1 MSIGKSSLLL
11 ALACGIAAAGAARA
25 DMRDVTLATDG
36 TVYQVRADLYGKLF
50 PQGKETTAS
59 NPVVALDVTAPDG
72 PARRLLV
79 PSTAGPD
86 LESLPSVLFADDS
99 QTVFLLWR
107 TEFNFHPLLQLAA
120 YDGRSWSKVIQVT
133 GGNPFADKTSP
144 QFTITRDTYVDT
156 AVDGTE
162 TTHHLFFLHL
172 IWQEQNGAGQLATF
186 YTPIVI
192 SDGAYIGWNPI
203 YNLDDFLSPGPS
215 LAAAAAAPSGLTSL
229 VSTPMLQG
237 GPDSRTV
244 VVVYTSASTARMAAI
259 EVDVLPRELGQ
270 LAEKARAHI
279 VDLGRKS
286 YPADYSSLAEAARAH
301 IVDLGVAFQP
311 QVISSIADRVKD
323 LILAEGAAGSDLL
336 VVAEKARAHIVDLG
350 AQLSGWGLRPSGN
363 EMAKIL
369 EIGDTPNPVPP
380 TDGSVGPASYLFQFR
395 VSANLPAPQVGAGT
409 IRLFASE
416 TGENLIVSWA
426 QSDRLLYRNSR
437 ADGTWSDPKQLVFSN
452 NLDLAKAYQILDQR
466 LRNH

>member
-1 MSIGKSSLLL
+1 MSIRKSSILL
-11 ALACGIAAAGAARA
+11 ALALGIAAAGAARA
-25 DMRDVTLATDG
+25 DLHDVALATDG

-59 NPVVALDVTAPDG
+59 NPVIALDVTTPDG
-72 PARRLLV
+72 PARRILV
-79 PSTAGPD
+79 PSTSGPD
-86 LESLPSVLFADDS
+86 LESLPSVLYADDS
-99 QTVFLLWR
+99 QTIFLLWR

-144 QFTITRDTYVDT
+144 QFTITRDTYMDT
-156 AVDGTE
+156 ADDGTE

-172 IWQEQNGAGQLATF
+172 IWQEQNASNQLATF

-203 YNLDDFLSPGPS
+203 YNLDDFLPSRLS
-215 LAAAAAAPSGLTSL
+215 LATAAAPVGLTSL
-229 VSTPMLQG
+229 VSTPMLQA
-237 GPDSRTV
+237 GPGSRTV

-286 YPADYSSLAEAARAH
+286 YPADYASLAEAARAH

-323 LILAEGAAGSDLL
+323 LILAEGAQGADLL
-336 VVAEKARAHIVDLG
+336 TLAEKARAHIVDLG

-369 EIGDTPNPVPP
+369 GIGDTPNPAPP
-380 TDGSVGPASYLFQFR
+380 ADGLAVAPSYLFQFR
-395 VSANLPAPQVGAGT
+395 VSSNLPTPQVGAGPV
-409 IRLFASE
+409 RLFSSE

-426 QSDRLLYRNSR
+426 QPDRLFYRNSR
-437 ADGTWSDPKQLVFSN
+437 ADGSWSDPKQLVFSN

-466 LRNH
+466 LRSH

>member
-1 MSIGKSSLLL
+1 
-11 ALACGIAAAGAARA
+11 
-25 DMRDVTLATDG
+25 
-36 TVYQVRADLYGKLF
+36 
-50 PQGKETTAS
+50 
-59 NPVVALDVTAPDG
+59 
-72 PARRLLV
+72 
-79 PSTAGPD
+79 
-86 LESLPSVLFADDS
+86 
-99 QTVFLLWR
+99 
-107 TEFNFHPLLQLAA
+107 
-120 YDGRSWSKVIQVT
+120 
-133 GGNPFADKTSP
+133 
-144 QFTITRDTYVDT
+144 
-156 AVDGTE
+156 
-162 TTHHLFFLHL
+162 
-172 IWQEQNGAGQLATF
+172 
-186 YTPIVI
+186 
-192 SDGAYIGWNPI
+192 
-203 YNLDDFLSPGPS
+203 
-215 LAAAAAAPSGLTSL
+215 
-229 VSTPMLQG
+229 
-237 GPDSRTV
+237 V

>member
-1 MSIGKSSLLL
+1 MSIRKSSILL
-11 ALACGIAAAGAARA
+11 ALALGTLAAGAARA
-25 DMRDVTLATDG
+25 DMHDVALATDG

-50 PQGKETTAS
+50 PQGKEAAAA
-59 NPVVALDVTAPDG
+59 NPVIALDVTSPDG
-72 PARRLLV
+72 PPRRILV
-79 PSTAGPD
+79 PSTAGAD

-107 TEFNFHPLLQLAA
+107 TEFNFHPLLQLAGF
-120 YDGRSWSKVIQVT
+120 DGRSWSKVIQVT

-144 QFTITRDTYVDT
+144 QFTITRDAYAET
-156 AVDGTE
+156 AGDGTE
-162 TTHHLFFLHL
+162 ITHHRLVLHL
-172 IWQEQNGAGQLATF
+172 IWQEQNAASQLATF

-192 SDGAYIGWNPI
+192 NDGTYIGWNPI
-203 YNLDDFLSPGPS
+203 YNLDDFLPASR
-215 LAAAAAAPSGLTSL
+215 AAAALANGMTSL
-229 VSTPMLQG
+229 VSTPMLQV

-244 VVVYTSASTARMAAI
+244 VVVYTSASTSRMAAI
-259 EVDVLPRELGQ
+259 EVDVLPQELGQ

-286 YPADYSSLAEAARAH
+286 YPGNYVSMAEAARAH

-311 QVISSIADRVKD
+311 QVISSIADRIRD
-323 LILAEGAAGSDLL
+323 LILAEGAAGSELA

-380 TDGSVGPASYLFQFR
+380 ADDLAISPSYLFQFR
-395 VSANLPAPQVGAGT
+395 VSANLPAPQVGTGT
-409 IRLFASE
+409 VRLFASE

-426 QSDRLLYRNSR
+426 QTDRLLYRNSR

-466 LRNH
+466 LRSH